1 MSMPMSVSLRI
12 GAHLMKQKLR
22 GNKRFP
28 LIVELVIV
36 VAKLWT

>member
-22 GNKRFP
+22 GNPASVLK
-28 LIVELVIV
+28 
-36 VAKLWT
+36 